1 MSFVE
6 FRTYITIEI
15 VTITLILLK
24 RWVMISVFGSVAARG
39 SSRECVRTGNRD
51 KKNSKAVWLFIFLT

>member
-51 KKNSKAVWLFIFLT
+51 KKKIVKLCGYLFF